1 MGKIHFTP
9 KDILQKDFKQK
20 MRGYDPTDVDSFL
33 DMVIR
38 DYETSDK
45 TIQQLQDENDQLR
58 TKVDQLTKSGATVNN
73 NVASPQMAQT
83 RDQNQDR
90 QPQSSAAQPDNA
102 TYINILK
109 RLSNLENHVFGSNMN
124 QNHNSDQF

>member
-1 MGKIHFTP
+1 MGKVHFTP

-38 DYETSDK
+38 DYETFDK
-45 TIQQLQDENDQLR
+45 TVQQLRDENDQLR
-58 TKVDQLTKSGATVNN
+58 SRVDQLSSSSTANPNFTESQPNPTPNVN
-73 NVASPQMAQT
+73 
-83 RDQNQDR
+83 
-90 QPQSSAAQPDNA
+90 QSSTLNAGNEQPNNA

-109 RLSNLENHVFGSNMN
+109 RLSNLEKHVFGPQANRDHDS
-124 QNHNSDQF
+124 HRF

>member
-20 MRGYDPTDVDSFL
+20 IRGYDPTDVDSFL

-38 DYETSDK
+38 DYETFNKS
-45 TIQQLQDENDQLR
+45 IQQLQDENDQLR
-58 TKVDQLTKSGATVNN
+58 QKVDHLTRSGASDNSDMT
-73 NVASPQMAQT
+73 SPQMTQT
-83 RDQNQDR
+83 RVKIKIVS
-90 QPQSSAAQPDNA
+90 PQPDNA

-109 RLSNLENHVFGSNMN
+109 RLANLENHVFGHSTN
-124 QNHNSDQF
+124 QTHTPNQF